1 MRRQC
6 NGAKHATEAADFI
19 SDYEMVGEHSTDRRR
34 YTGKCAG
41 GGGRENAGISIRKD
55 G

>member
-6 NGAKHATEAADFI
+6 NGAKRYTEATD
-19 SDYEMVGEHSTDRRR
+19 STRKGRMVGEHSIDRRR
-34 YTGKCAG
+34 WPGKVAG
-41 GGGRENAGISIRKD
+41 GNGRENAGISTRKD